1 MVNDPRTRFYPAKP
15 GREQTEI
22 PSAAECPA
30 TKQTARLNWKDFR
43 LRATLYVTTYRS
55 VNCYDDVAHR
65 VGQRGNRP
73 GFRSASHRGVRITGP
88 HSSSGRRLAEAQTG
102 RRRTGRKC
110 GADRACVCVCVAIA
124 IAIGACHGRV
134 VSGCVTWRDQCGGGK
149 PDAGSPSWDGK
160 SINVG

>member
-73 GFRSASHRGVRITGP
+73 GFRSASHQGVRITGP
-88 HSSSGRRLAEAQTG
+88 HSSSGRRLAEAQT
-102 RRRTGRKC
+102 
-110 GADRACVCVCVAIA
+110 
-124 IAIGACHGRV
+124 
-134 VSGCVTWRDQCGGGK
+134 QGK
-149 PDAGSPSWDGK
+149 EVRG
-160 SINVG
+160 